1 MVTPAA
7 KREAV
12 VHLIQ
17 NYEVSQRRACEAVGA
32 LRSVVRYQSY
42 RADDLALRTR
52 LKELAH
58 ERRRFGY
65 RRLNQMLKR
74 EGTIVNLKRVRRLY
88 SEERLQVR
96 KRGGRKKAL
105 GTRAPMAIPQGANQR
120 WSLDFVSDTFTDCRR
135 LRILTVVDDFTRE
148 CVALVADTS
157 LSGLRVA
164 RELDAAIGNRKRPAM
179 IVSDN
184 GTEFTSMAILRWSQE
199 VQVEWHYIAPG
210 KPQQNAFIESF
221 NGKLRDELLNEMLF
235 TSLDHAREVLKAWQ
249 HDYNHHRPHSGLG
262 WLTPSE
268 FANQQRSEQ
277 AMALGAAYLEGS
289 TPMAI
294 ATTAVTGNIVEKTL
308 LKTGS

>member
-12 VHLIQ
+12 AHLIES
-17 NYEVSQRRACEAVGA
+17 YEISQRRACEAVGA

-74 EGTIVNLKRVRRLY
+74 EGCHVNLKKIRRLY

-96 KRGGRKKAL
+96 KRSGRRKAL

-120 WSLDFVSDTFTDCRR
+120 WSLDFVSDTFTDNRR
-135 LRILTVVDDFTRE
+135 LRILTVVDDSTRE

-164 RELDAAIGNRKRPAM
+164 RELDAAIGNRKKPSM

-184 GTEFTSMAILRWSQE
+184 GTEFTSMAILKWSHEAQI
-199 VQVEWHYIAPG
+199 EWHYIAPG

-221 NGKLRDELLNEMLF
+221 NGKLRDELLNETLF
-235 TSLDHAREVLKAWQ
+235 ISLDHAREVLKAWQ

-268 FANQQRSEQ
+268 FAN
-277 AMALGAAYLEGS
+277 
-289 TPMAI
+289 
-294 ATTAVTGNIVEKTL
+294 TTTFRASNGPGRCITWGLRAHGHCTN
-308 LKTGS
+308 SRNRQY